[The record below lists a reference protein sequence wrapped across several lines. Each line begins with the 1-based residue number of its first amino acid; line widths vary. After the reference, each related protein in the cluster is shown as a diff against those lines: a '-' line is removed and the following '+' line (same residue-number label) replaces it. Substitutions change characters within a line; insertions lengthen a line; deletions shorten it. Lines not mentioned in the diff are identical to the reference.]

1 MPEVVLNG
9 QAFPLRDEPPKGGRL
24 MLLARAEKRG
34 EQEAMV
40 AYLDFLEAMLH
51 PDHDVRA
58 FEDAVG
64 SMDFKEVGDAL
75 RQAAETYNA
84 DPTSAGRTS
93 SSPSG
98 DGPPTG
104 ARTSRVV
111 SFSKGTVQ
119 VSEAS

>member
-9 QAFPLRDEPPKGGRL
+9 RPFPLRDEPPKGGRL

-34 EQEAMV
+34 ERDAMA
-40 AYLDFLEAMLH
+40 AYLDFLESMLH
-51 PDHDVRA
+51 PDHDERA
-58 FEDAVG
+58 FEEAVG
-64 SMDFKEVGDAL
+64 SMGFGDIKKAL
-75 RQAAETYNA
+75 EDAAETFKA